1 MDLEYIACFFCAEI
15 TEFDYIEK
23 TLKEYDIGNY
33 AIAYEDKDSK
43 GEDKPHFHILFTG
56 TKQIYNTFSKRLVE
70 KYNLRRSGHGGKN
83 KYGKC
88 KEIRD
93 LEKML
98 AYTIKDDCFR
108 TDFTGTFLEQAIK
121 TRFKKTS
128 VKTLA
133 QECLEHINNVE
144 EEYDL
149 PFYQDGS
156 INVRRIKEEIISFLL
171 LKDMTPSKSKLNY
184 YLFEVIRM
192 SKVSFDQKK
201 EFFQNQLLF

>member
-1 MDLEYIACFFCAEI
+1 MDLEYIACFFCAELG
-15 TEFDYIEK
+15 EFDYIEK

-33 AIAYEDKDSK
+33 AIAYENKDSK

-56 TKQIYNTFSKRLVE
+56 TKQIYNNFSKRLIE

-128 VKTLA
+128 IKTLA
-133 QECLEHINNVE
+133 QECLEHVNNID
-144 EEYDL
+144 EYQSL
-149 PFYQDGS
+149 PYSYDGT
-156 INVRRIKEEIISFLL
+156 IDIIKIKKEIISFLL

-192 SKVSFDQKK
+192 SKVGLETKK
-201 EFFQNQLLF
+201 EFFYKQLLF